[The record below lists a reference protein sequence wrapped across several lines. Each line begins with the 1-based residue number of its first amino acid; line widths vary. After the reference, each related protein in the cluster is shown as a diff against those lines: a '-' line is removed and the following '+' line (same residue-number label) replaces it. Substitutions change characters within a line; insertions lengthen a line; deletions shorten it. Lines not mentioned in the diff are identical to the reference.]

1 MAESNL
7 KEMMIDDINED
18 AEEENQI
25 IDNMPKLQWYLIDTE
40 RTFCKV
46 WKFLIT
52 WLTIYSLFLAPYII
66 VFSCTFSCYMCDNYC
81 DKGPDQCENDELA
94 KQELYLNDCKDG
106 KT

>member
-52 WLTIYSLFLAPYII
+52 WLTIYSLFVCPFII
-66 VFSCTFSCYMCDNYC
+66 VFECVFSCYLCS
-81 DKGPDQCENDELA
+81 E
-94 KQELYLNDCKDG
+94 CKDG
-106 KT
+106 DDNCTDGAKVHDQTQ

>member
-46 WKFLIT
+46 WNFLIT
-52 WLTIYSLFLAPYII
+52 WLTIYSLFIAPYII
-66 VFSCTFSCYMCDNYC
+66 VFECVFSCYLCNQIC
-81 DKGPDQCENDELA
+81 AKGPDMCGDDEFSS
-94 KQELYLNDCKDG
+94 
-106 KT
+106 